1 MKMFA
6 ALLLALAPTAFA
18 GDPAGWDR
26 AAALRHLDERA
37 QAWLD
42 FPGAYRGQGA
52 TRTTCLSCHSFVPY
66 LLARSTTGDIPA
78 APRAKSLDQIRE
90 RVAHWSELD
99 TPAWKLP
106 YDHSAEKKRQS
117 RGTEAV
123 LNALILASDDGACG
137 LCEQSPT
144 TKTALDHLWSTQRAD
159 GPDAGS
165 WDWLDFGLEPWE
177 AGDGRFFGATLAA
190 RALGTAPGYDLKSAD
205 VLPKVDR
212 LRAYLHSHTSDQ
224 GLFNRVALLRASA
237 DLGGLLT
244 DPERTKLVDEILK
257 AQRPDGGWSLAS
269 LGDYERSDG
278 TPEDKDSDG
287 LATGFVVD
295 ALRASGLPRSHPAVA
310 KGLDWL
316 RGHQQKDGGWIT
328 VSLNKKRDPKS
339 HVGQF
344 MSDAATAYAV
354 LALTRDEPA
363 PTPK

>member
-1 MKMFA
+1 MKTFA
-6 ALLLALAPTAFA
+6 VLVLAVAPMARADEPT
-18 GDPAGWDR
+18 GWNR
-26 AAALRHLDERA
+26 AAAIRHLDDRA

-42 FPGAYRGQGA
+42 FTGAYRGEGA

-66 LLARSTTGDIPA
+66 LLTRAATLDVPA
-78 APRAKSLDQIRE
+78 APRAKSLDQIKA
-90 RVAHWSELD
+90 RVAHWSDLD

-123 LNALILASDDGACG
+123 LNALILASDDRARK
-137 LCEQSPT
+137 LNEPSPA
-144 TKTALDHLWSTQRAD
+144 TKTALEHLGSTQRTA

-177 AGDGRFFGATLAA
+177 AGDGRFHGATLAA
-190 RALGTAPGYDLKSAD
+190 RALGTAPGYDLKSAE
-205 VLPKVDR
+205 VRPRVDR
-212 LRAYLHSHTSDQ
+212 LRDYVRTHVADQ

-237 DLGGLLT
+237 DLDGLLT
-244 DPERTKLVDEILK
+244 DPERTKLVDEIL
-257 AQRPDGGWSLAS
+257 ALQRPDGGWSLAS
-269 LGDYERSDG
+269 LGEYERSDH
-278 TPEDKDSDG
+278 TPEDKESDG
-287 LATGFVVD
+287 LATGFILD
-295 ALRASGLPRSHPAVA
+295 ALRASGLPKSHPAVA

-354 LALTRDEPA
+354 LALTRDDPP
-363 PTPK
+363 PTK

>member
-1 MKMFA
+1 MKTFA
-6 ALLLALAPTAFA
+6 VLLLAVAATARA
-18 GDPAGWDR
+18 DEPPAWDR
-26 AAALRHLDERA
+26 AAALRHLDDRA

-42 FPGAYRGQGA
+42 FGGAYRGQGE

-66 LLARSTTGDIPA
+66 LLARATTPDIPA
-78 APRAKSLDQIRE
+78 GPRAKSLDQIKQ

-106 YDHSAEKKRQS
+106 YDHSAAKKKES

-123 LNALILASDDGACG
+123 LNALILASDDRARG
-137 LCEQSPT
+137 LDTPSPS
-144 TKTALDHLWSTQRAD
+144 TKAALDHLWSTQRTD

-177 AGDGRFFGATLAA
+177 ASDGRFYGATLAA
-190 RALGTAPGYDLKSAD
+190 RAIGTAPREFDAQSAGTARA
-205 VLPKVDR
+205 KR
-212 LRAYLHSHTSDQ
+212 LRDYLRSHAADQ
-224 GLFNRVALLRASA
+224 GLFNRVALLRASP
-237 DLGGLLT
+237 DLHGPLT
-244 DPERTKLVDEILK
+244 DPERTKLVDEIL
-257 AQRPDGGWSLAS
+257 ALQRPDGGWSLAS
-269 LGDYERSDG
+269 LGEYERSDH

-295 ALRASGLPRSHPAVA
+295 ALRASGLPRSHPAVT

-354 LALTRDEPA
+354 LALTRD
-363 PTPK
+363 

>member
-1 MKMFA
+1 MKTFA
-6 ALLLALAPTAFA
+6 VLVLAVAPMARA
-18 GDPAGWDR
+18 DEPPGWDR
-26 AAALRHLDERA
+26 AAALRHLDDRA

-42 FPGAYRGQGA
+42 FSGAYRGEGA

-66 LLARSTTGDIPA
+66 LLVRSATGDIPA
-78 APRAKSLDQIRE
+78 GPRAKSLDQIKA

-123 LNALILASDDGACG
+123 LNALVLASDDRARK
-137 LCEQSPT
+137 LDEPSPA
-144 TKTALDHLWSTQRAD
+144 TKAALEHLWSTQRTD

-177 AGDGRFFGATLAA
+177 AGDGRFYGATLAA
-190 RALGTAPGYDLKSAD
+190 RAAGHDPKSAE
-205 VLPKVDR
+205 VRPRVDR
-212 LRAYLHSHTSDQ
+212 LRGYLRSKAADQ

-237 DLGGLLT
+237 DLDGLLT
-244 DPERTKLVDEILK
+244 EPARTKLVDEVL
-257 AQRPDGGWSLAS
+257 ATQNPDGGWSLAS

-278 TPEDKDSDG
+278 TPEDKGSDG
-287 LATGFVVD
+287 FATGFVLD
-295 ALRASGLPRSHPAVA
+295 ALRASGTPRSHPAVVR
-310 KGLDWL
+310 GLVWL
-316 RGHQQKDGGWIT
+316 RGHQQKDGGWTT

-354 LALTRDEPA
+354 MALTRD
-363 PTPK
+363 